1 MKRSIT
7 RPGKRWL
14 ERALE
19 AGLDFLF
26 PPRCAGCGRHGY
38 VWCPECDSKLILTGR
53 SGCPHCGFPRITRQ
67 YCPACELGNVQVL
80 SYARYQP
87 PLKQAILRLKYSP
100 NRQLAAHM
108 AGWMLE
114 LYANSSFTG
123 DMILPVPL
131 GRVRKRERGYNQV
144 ELIASSMARDLN
156 IPVQAQSLVRVHET
170 RSQVGLDPEERFEN
184 VHEAFSADSKSVQN
198 QNILLLDDL
207 LTSGATLLGCTQA
220 LFAAGASRVL
230 CLTVGRTNS

>member
-1 MKRSIT
+1 
-7 RPGKRWL
+7 
-14 ERALE
+14 
-19 AGLDFLF
+19 
-26 PPRCAGCGRHGY
+26 
-38 VWCPECDSKLILTGR
+38 
-53 SGCPHCGFPRITRQ
+53 
-67 YCPACELGNVQVL
+67 LGNVQVL